1 MRIICFAAAVLLL
14 SGGLG
19 VAKDTPIPNEPLF
32 HKVANKPVKNSTQR
46 KARTRLVCTSLGD
59 ECTSFSECCAGEGTG
74 CGWVAGCPVGKKC
87 CY

>member
-14 SGGLG
+14 SAGLG
-19 VAKDTPIPNEPLF
+19 VAKDAPIPNELLF
-32 HKVANKPVKNSTQR
+32 HKVANMPVKDFTQR
-46 KARTRLVCTSLGD
+46 KPRTRLVCTSLGD
-59 ECTSFSECCAGEGTG
+59 ECTSFSKCCAGEGTG